1 MILCLVDN
9 PVIRNQRAPDKR
21 QHYTSPE
28 PKTVLKDYLTVVDV
42 TFVLNLPTPTLPF

>member
-1 MILCLVDN
+1 MLSIADK

-28 PKTVLKDYLTVVDV
+28 PKRVLKDYLTVDDLN
-42 TFVLNLPTPTLPF
+42 FVLNLLAPNLPF